1 MKQHT
6 RRALAVL
13 VSLGMTAGLAA
24 PAFAAQPV
32 NADKDETVYIILNS
46 DGSIQSQTVT
56 EWLHADGSLQ
66 NVADRTTLDNIQNL
80 KGTLAP
86 RIDGGVTYWD
96 TDASDLWYQGS
107 TTATPPVT
115 AAITYTLDGKEMT
128 AEEMAGKSGHVV
140 ITVKLTNN
148 DPHTCTVQGKQRT
161 IYTPFATVAAID
173 LPSDRFTGVKAEHGT
188 VQTDSTNQLACFL
201 AMPGMRESFGKTLSG
216 KLQELED
223 LMLDTLV
230 VEADTTDFEAPSILM
245 ASATSMEELEK
256 QADLPALDDKM
267 DQLNSGSTQLKD
279 GASQLAEATAAL
291 QDKMNQM
298 ASSYAAFDAGVASAL
313 EGAQQLHQG
322 TGELNGAVSTL
333 QSGAGSLASGSAQ
346 LKDGAN
352 RLNDTLSGQ
361 LVPGLSQS
369 AGLQQQLEQDMAA
382 LLEKLNGMLESP
394 ALPEEAV
401 QQVSQAVAAQF
412 TAVGNAVAN
421 ASAGAA
427 AQTAAGVAANAAVTT
442 VSDSAAAAVM
452 GLVQNGTL
460 TPDQAAAVSAALT
473 QGIQGADVAGAV
485 NAAVAAAQGDIAAAV
500 SAAVK
505 GDAGVQQAKEQAGPT
520 ILAAINAAIPQVT
533 QSMLQ
538 SVQGDL
544 DKVIG
549 EASALMQGMQQL
561 TGALYNPENP
571 ADTNTVAGAVA
582 GLASGA
588 SQLDS
593 GVSALAGGANQLKD
607 GVNRLDGGAS
617 ALADGLRTLA
627 GSSKTV
633 QDALGQFQSGAG
645 QLNSGMQTLRSGVGE
660 YVDQVQKAVS
670 QLDPESLSE
679 AAAVADALREQA
691 NAYTGYAGSP
701 DGVRNATKFVMKTA
715 APVKQQAEEAPAAPE
730 KEQKSFWQRLRDLF

>member
-6 RRALAVL
+6 RRALAAL
-13 VSLGMTAGLAA
+13 VSLGMTAGLAV
-24 PAFAAQPV
+24 PAFAAQP
-32 NADKDETVYIILNS
+32 ADTDKDETVYIILNS
-46 DGSIQSQTVT
+46 DGSVQSQTVT
-56 EWLHADGSLQ
+56 AWLHADGSLQ
-66 NVADRTTLDNIQNL
+66 GVADRTTLNNILNL
-80 KGTLAP
+80 KGTLEP
-86 RIDGGVTYWD
+86 RIEGGTTYWD
-96 TDASDLWYQGS
+96 TNDTDLWYQGS
-107 TTATPPVT
+107 TAATPPVT
-115 AAITYTLDGKEMT
+115 AAITYTLDGKKMT

-173 LPSDRFTGVKAEHGT
+173 LPSDHFTGVKAQHGII
-188 VQTDSTNQLACFL
+188 QTDATNQLACFL

-223 LMLDTLV
+223 LMLDTFV
-230 VEADTTDFEAPSILM
+230 VEADTTDFEVPAVLM

-256 QADLPALDDKM
+256 QVDLPALDDKM
-267 DQLNSGSTQLKD
+267 DQLDSGSTQLKD
-279 GASQLAEATAAL
+279 GASQLAEATVAL
-291 QDKMNQM
+291 QDKMSQM
-298 ASSYAAFDAGVASAL
+298 AARYAAFDAGVASAL

-333 QSGAGSLASGSAQ
+333 QSGAGTLASGSAQ

-352 RLNDTLSGQ
+352 RLNDTLSVQ

-369 AGLQQQLEQDMAA
+369 AGLQQQLQQDVTA

-394 ALPEEAV
+394 ALPPEAV

-412 TAVGNAVAN
+412 AAVGNAVAN

-427 AQTAAGVAANAAVTT
+427 APTAAGVAANAAVSTAA
-442 VSDSAAAAVM
+442 DSASAAVM

-460 TPDQAAAVSAALT
+460 TPEQAAAVAAALA

-485 NAAVAAAQGDIAAAV
+485 NAAVAAAQPDIAAAV
-500 SAAVK
+500 AAAVES
-505 GDAGVQQAKEQAGPT
+505 DAGVQQAKEQAGPA

-544 DKVIG
+544 DKVVK
-549 EASALMQGMQQL
+549 EASDLMQGMQQL

-571 ADTNTVAGAVA
+571 ADTATVVGAVA

-588 SQLDS
+588 NQLDS
-593 GVSALAGGANQLKD
+593 GAAALVGGASKLKD
-607 GVNRLDGGAS
+607 GVNRLDSGAS
-617 ALADGLRTLA
+617 VLANGLQTLT
-627 GSSKTV
+627 GHSKTV
-633 QDALGQFQSGAG
+633 QDALGQFQSGAS
-645 QLNSGMQTLRSGVGE
+645 QLNNGMQTLRSGVGE
-660 YVDQVQKAVS
+660 YVDQVQNAVS
-670 QLDPESLSE
+670 QLDPESLAE

-691 NAYTGYAGSP
+691 NAYTGYTGSP
-701 DGVRNATKFVMKTA
+701 DGVRNTTKFVMKTA
-715 APVKQQAEEAPAAPE
+715 APVQQQTEQPSAAPE
-730 KEQKSFWQRLRDLF
+730 KEKKSFWQRLCDLF

>member
-313 EGAQQLHQG
+313 EGAQQLQQG

-369 AGLQQQLEQDMAA
+369 ASLQQQLEQDMAA

-394 ALPEEAV
+394 TLPEEAV

-473 QGIQGADVAGAV
+473 QGIQGADIAGAV

-500 SAAVK
+500 SAAVE
-505 GDAGVQQAKEQAGPT
+505 GDAGVQQAKEQAGPA

-715 APVKQQAEEAPAAPE
+715 APVEQQAEEAPAAPE
-730 KEQKSFWQRLRDLF
+730 KEQKSFWQRLRELF

>member
-6 RRALAVL
+6 RRTLAVL

-24 PAFAAQPV
+24 PALAAQP
-32 NADKDETVYIILNS
+32 AGTDKDETVYIILNS

-56 EWLHADGSLQ
+56 EWLHADGSLK
-66 NVADRTTLDNIQNL
+66 NVADRTTLDNIQDL
-80 KGTLAP
+80 KGTLVP
-86 RIDGGVTYWD
+86 RIDSGVAYWD

-107 TTATPPVT
+107 AAATPPVT

-161 IYTPFATVAAID
+161 IYTPFATVAAMN
-173 LPSDRFTGVKAEHGT
+173 LPSDRFTGVKAQHGT

-201 AMPGMRESFGKTLSG
+201 AMPGMRESFGRSLSG
-216 KLQELED
+216 KLEELED

-230 VEADTTDFEAPSILM
+230 VEADTTGFEAPSILM

-256 QADLPALDDKM
+256 QADLPAMDDKM
-267 DQLNSGSTQLKD
+267 DQLDSGSTQLKD
-279 GASQLAEATAAL
+279 GALQLAEATAAL
-291 QDKMNQM
+291 QDKMKQM
-298 ASSYAAFDAGVASAL
+298 ASSYTAFDAGIASAL

-333 QSGAGSLASGSAQ
+333 QSGVGSLASGSAQ

-369 AGLQQQLEQDMAA
+369 AGLQQQLEQDMAV

-412 TAVGNAVAN
+412 AAVGNAVAN

-427 AQTAAGVAANAAVTT
+427 AQTAAGVAANAAVAA
-442 VSDSAAAAVM
+442 VADSASAAVM
-452 GLVQNGTL
+452 GLVQSGAL
-460 TPDQAAAVSAALT
+460 TPEQAAAVAAALA

-485 NAAVAAAQGDIAAAV
+485 NAAVAAAQADIAAAV
-500 SAAVK
+500 AAAVES
-505 GDAGVQQAKEQAGPT
+505 DAGVQQAKEQAGPA
-520 ILAAINAAIPQVT
+520 ILAAIQAVIPQVT
-533 QSMLQ
+533 QSMMQ

-544 DKVIG
+544 DKVTG

-571 ADTNTVAGAVA
+571 ADTGTVAGAVA

-588 SQLDS
+588 SRLDS
-593 GVSALAGGANQLKD
+593 GVSALAGGASQLKD

-617 ALADGLRTLA
+617 ALAGGLRTLT

-633 QDALGQFQSGAG
+633 QDALGQFQSGTA
-645 QLNSGMQTLRSGVGE
+645 QLNSGMQTLRGGVGE

-670 QLDPESLSE
+670 QLDPESLAE

-701 DGVRNATKFVMKTA
+701 DGVRNATMFVMKTA
-715 APVKQQAEEAPAAPE
+715 APAEQQAEQEPAAPE

>member
-279 GASQLAEATAAL
+279 GA
-291 QDKMNQM
+291 
-298 ASSYAAFDAGVASAL
+298 
-313 EGAQQLHQG
+313 
-322 TGELNGAVSTL
+322 
-333 QSGAGSLASGSAQ
+333 
-346 LKDGAN
+346 N

-473 QGIQGADVAGAV
+473 QGIQGADIAGAV

-500 SAAVK
+500 SAAVE
-505 GDAGVQQAKEQAGPT
+505 GDAGVQQAKEQAGPA

-593 GVSALAGGANQLKD
+593 GVSVLAGGASQLKD